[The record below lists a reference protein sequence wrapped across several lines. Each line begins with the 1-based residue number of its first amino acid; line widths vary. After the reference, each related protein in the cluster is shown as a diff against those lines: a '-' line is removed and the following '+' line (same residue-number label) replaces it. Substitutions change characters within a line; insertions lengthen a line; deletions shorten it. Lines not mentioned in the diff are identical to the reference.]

1 MALVM
6 SAEPESSKLS
16 EKRSYKTCVSGKCP
30 ILERVVIYQ
39 YLFHFRKLVN
49 RYEMTK

>member
-16 EKRSYKTCVSGKCP
+16 EKEAIKHVCQENAPFPKENLY
-30 ILERVVIYQ
+30 IYIN
-39 YLFHFRKLVN
+39 FTSEN
-49 RYEMTK
+49 